1 MVGVQRNAIW
11 EVAVVGAGLAGGL
24 VAARLAEAGHRVL
37 VLEAGPT
44 PPANGR
50 PGLRRALFGNPESR
64 LHFAAGRW
72 PRPLEIAVPEGRSRM
87 RAPVLGHGPG
97 GSAGLYGAAL
107 SRLRRSDLER
117 DYRGG
122 DGDRVLPNA
131 WPVDPA
137 ELDRGYDAAEALL
150 GVVGGRDPGAAGPH
164 PAPLPEPPPVCRRD
178 AGLAADLV
186 ANGLAPFRLPVG
198 IAYRPGCTE
207 CQGMR
212 CPRACKADSWTR
224 ALGPALEAERLVLA
238 RRHTVVRLVRGT
250 DHLAIHASGP
260 DGPRTV
266 LARRVVLAAG
276 ALNTPRILMRSADL
290 WSGAAPDMLG
300 RGLMFHVSDLF
311 AVPDRRR
318 GAVHGPQKTL
328 CLRDFYDIDGLP
340 LGEVQSLGLAL
351 SAGLVRRYIEDE
363 AAARGIGRLGPLVSL
378 AALPV
383 AEAASRRMAGAH
395 VFATIT
401 EDLPRPENRVLPGEP
416 DPDGP
421 DRIRVAYQVT
431 GELAERC
438 RELRNRIAAAFA
450 PNRVQ
455 FLSRPA
461 TPNWGH
467 PLGTCRMGTD
477 PAVSVTGPD
486 GALHGVP
493 DVFVA
498 DASILPSSAGTNPS
512 LTIAA
517 LALRL
522 ADRLSGSADAG
533 GVAAVA

>member
-1 MVGVQRNAIW
+1 VQDDAIW

-24 VAARLAEAGHRVL
+24 VAARLAEAGQRVSL
-37 VLEAGPT
+37 LEAGPT
-44 PPANGR
+44 PPAAGR
-50 PGLRRALFGNPESR
+50 PGLRRVLFGSPAAR
-64 LHFAAGRW
+64 LRFAAGRW
-72 PRPLEIAVPEGRSRM
+72 PRPLEIIAPDGRSHM

-97 GSAGLYGAAL
+97 GSAALYGAAL

-117 DYRGG
+117 DYRAG

-137 ELDRGYDAAEALL
+137 ELDRGYDAAEALM
-150 GVVGGRDPGAAGPH
+150 GVVGGRDPGAYGPP
-164 PAPLPEPPPVCRRD
+164 PAPLPEPPAVCRRD
-178 AGLAADLV
+178 AGLAADLA
-186 ANGLAPFRLPVG
+186 ANGLKPFRLPVG
-198 IAYRPGCTE
+198 IAYRPGCIE

-224 ALGPALEAERLVLA
+224 ALRPVLDAGLLELA
-238 RRHTVVRLVRGT
+238 RRRTVLRLERAP
-250 DHLAIHASGP
+250 DHLVLHTTGP
-260 DGPRTV
+260 DGPQTV
-266 LARRVVLAAG
+266 RARRVVLAAG

-290 WSGAAPDMLG
+290 WPGPVPDMLG

-311 AVPDRRR
+311 AVANRRQ

-328 CLRDFYDIDGLP
+328 CLRDFYDMDGLP
-340 LGEVQSLGLAL
+340 LGEVQSLGLAP

-363 AAARGIGRLGPLVSL
+363 AAARGVGRFGPLVTL
-378 AALPV
+378 AALPL
-383 AEAASRRMAGAH
+383 AAAAAHRLGAAH

-401 EDLPRPENRVLPGEP
+401 EDLPRPENRVLPGAA
-416 DPDGP
+416 DPGGP
-421 DRIRVAYQVT
+421 DRIRVAYRVT

-438 RELRNRIAAAFA
+438 RDLRARIARAFA

-498 DASILPSSAGTNPS
+498 DASLLPSSAGTNPS

-517 LALRL
+517 LALNL
-522 ADRLSGSADAG
+522 ADRLAGRPGPDATS
-533 GVAAVA
+533 